1 MSVIDSNN
9 NYALVVDEV
18 GDTFIVKYLTK
29 VGEQFVYSNDTSVV
43 NQDEVDFYLTEEE
56 GLNTGGYFRDECGE
70 IKESD
75 PDYEPSEESESSEE
89 SDVEDSEED
98 SEEEY

>member
-1 MSVIDSNN
+1 MSIVDSNN

-18 GDTFIVKYLTK
+18 GDTFVVKYLTK
-29 VGEQFVYSNDTSVV
+29 VGEQFVYSNDTSLV
-43 NQDEVDFYLTEEE
+43 NQDEVDFYLTEED
-56 GLNTGGYFRDECGE
+56 GLHTCGYFMDEVGE

-75 PDYEPSEESESSEE
+75 PDYEPSYESETSEESEYEE
-89 SDVEDSEED
+89 SEED

>member
-29 VGEQFVYSNDTSVV
+29 VGVQFVYSGDTTIV
-43 NQDEVDFYLTEEE
+43 NQEDVDFYLTEEE
-56 GLNTGGYFRDECGE
+56 GLNTCGYFMDEYGE

-75 PDYEPSEESESSEE
+75 PDYEPSEESDDEEE
-89 SDVEDSEED
+89 SDEEEFHED